1 MAKVTGRY
9 AQVTS
14 KGGPIEL
21 TTRDVPDPKADEVR
35 VRVQACGI
43 CHSDSIT
50 KEGLFP
56 IAYPRVPGHEVV
68 GLVDTIGERA
78 TEWKVGQRVGV
89 GWYGGHCGKC
99 EPCRRGDHVAC
110 QNLRIPGISYDGGW
124 ADYLIAPAMA
134 LAAVPDSL
142 TGAEVGPLLC
152 AGITTFNAL
161 RNSGARP
168 PDTVAILGM
177 GGLGHLGVQ
186 YAARMGFDTVAIARG
201 EHHAEFA
208 RQLGARHYIDS
219 TKEDV
224 AQALQKMG
232 GARTILATVTNADAM
247 SAAVGGLGYGGRFVI
262 LGAPAEPLEVNAIPM
277 IFGRHAIAG
286 WPSGTSIDS
295 EDTLK
300 FSALTGV
307 KPLIEKY
314 PLDKASGGLRAH
326 DEREGAVPRGARDWC
341 LTLRRD
347 PLIPPPVSC
356 AHVAARAITGAD
368 EDQAC
373 DQARPRALVPLSHH
387 RWRPLPPEGRRPRG
401 HRRPQV

>member
-9 AQVTS
+9 AQVKS
-14 KGGPIEL
+14 KAGPIEL
-21 TTRDVPDPKADEVR
+21 TTREVPDPKDDEVR

-68 GLVDTIGERA
+68 GLVDAIGERA

-110 QNLRIPGISYDGGW
+110 RNLRIPGISYDGGY

-142 TGAEVGPLLC
+142 SGSEVGPLLC
-152 AGITTFNAL
+152 AGITTFNAI

-186 YAARMGFDTVAIARG
+186 YAARMGFNTVAVARG

-208 RQLGARHYIDS
+208 RQLGARHYVDS

-224 AQALQKMG
+224 AQALQKLG
-232 GARTILATVTNADAM
+232 GAKTILATVTNADAM
-247 SAAVGGLGYGGRFVI
+247 SAAIGWLGYGGRFVI
-262 LGAPAEPLEVNAIPM
+262 VGAPAEPLKVNAIPM
-277 IFGRHAIAG
+277 IFGRHSIQG

-300 FSALTGV
+300 FSALSGV

-314 PLDKASGGLRAH
+314 PLDRASEAYDRMMSGKARFRVVL
-326 DEREGAVPRGARDWC
+326 E
-341 LTLRRD
+341 
-347 PLIPPPVSC
+347 
-356 AHVAARAITGAD
+356 TGA
-368 EDQAC
+368 
-373 DQARPRALVPLSHH
+373 
-387 RWRPLPPEGRRPRG
+387 
-401 HRRPQV
+401 

>member
-1 MAKVTGRY
+1 MKGGGGLYISGKLLYLCRLRLLREQGTVSIRIFRSTGARRDVLHLGVLRGDVRPSLEGEGAMAKLTGRY
-9 AQVTS
+9 AQVAS

-21 TTRDVPDPKADEVR
+21 VTREVPDPKATEVR

-43 CHSDSIT
+43 CHSDSVT
-50 KEGLFP
+50 KDGLFP
-56 IAYPRVPGHEVV
+56 ITYPRVPGHEVV
-68 GLVDTIGERA
+68 GLVDAIGDGV
-78 TEWKVGQRVGV
+78 TEWKVGQRVGL

-110 QNLRIPGISYDGGW
+110 QNLRTPGITYDGGY
-124 ADYLIAPAMA
+124 ADYLVAPEIA
-134 LAAVPDSL
+134 LAAVPESL
-142 TGAEVGPLLC
+142 RGAEVGPLLC
-152 AGITTFNAL
+152 AGITTFNAI

-186 YAARMGFDTVAIARG
+186 FAAKMGFNTVAIARG
-201 EHHAEFA
+201 EHNADFA
-208 RQLGARHYIDS
+208 HKLGAKHYIDS

-224 AQALQKMG
+224 AQALQKLG

-247 SAAVGGLGYGGRFVI
+247 SAAIGGLGYGGRFVI
-262 LGAPAEPLEVNAIPM
+262 VGAPLEPLKANVLPL
-277 IFGRHAIAG
+277 IFARQIIAG

-314 PLDKASGGLRAH
+314 PLDRAPEAYDRMMSGKARVRVVL
-326 DEREGAVPRGARDWC
+326 E
-341 LTLRRD
+341 
-347 PLIPPPVSC
+347 
-356 AHVAARAITGAD
+356 TGA
-368 EDQAC
+368 
-373 DQARPRALVPLSHH
+373 
-387 RWRPLPPEGRRPRG
+387 
-401 HRRPQV
+401 